1 MFKMIQK
8 LKEKIQSKLSQKG
21 QGMVEYAIIIAVV
34 AVIAI
39 AVLNGTTTTDA
50 NNQTTTDG
58 SKSLKGAITTAFESA
73 ADKVKAA
80 GN

>member
-39 AVLNGTTTTDA
+39 TVLNGTSTKDSNGNTVEDP
-50 NNQTTTDG
+50 D
-58 SKSLKGAITTAFESA
+58 SLKGAITTAFETA
-73 ADKVKAA
+73 ATKVKAA